1 MKPRRATEFSA
12 ASPSNDTCEP
22 NVSVAPTNGTW
33 LHDFR
38 DALLNLLVLHTRQ
51 YPVWDATAVFRRT
64 NVGTRRRNHC
74 SDLTRTSVS
83 RDPALLVAEL
93 SGALAICV
101 YDDTQ
106 PVAGLLHLRYVATS
120 NDQPLDLTDNTL
132 SSGLLLMDRFC
143 KELRAAG
150 GRKQSW
156 RVSIFGHTPQTPGMA
171 GPAATVLDLAKA
183 YFADGRLPVE
193 CKEAVRPL
201 GTHRQA
207 GLRARAYLGQRYAR
221 HGNGCEVCCAG
232 GLGAADSRVIGPLS
246 SWACA
251 RQVRST
257 RLQL

>member
-1 MKPRRATEFSA
+1 MSVPA
-12 ASPSNDTCEP
+12 AETIVQTDS
-22 NVSVAPTNGTW
+22 
-33 LHDFR
+33 
-38 DALLNLLVLHTRQ
+38 
-51 YPVWDATAVFRRT
+51 Y
-64 NVGTRRRNHC
+64 
-74 SDLTRTSVS
+74 SVS
-83 RDPALLVAEL
+83 RGPALLVAEL

-156 RVSIFGHTPQTPGMA
+156 RVNIFGHTPQTPGMA

-201 GTHRQA
+201 GLIVR
-207 GLRARAYLGQRYAR
+207 LDAREGRILV
-221 HGNGCEVCCAG
+221 NGTPGTAT
-232 GLGAADSRVIGPLS
+232 GAKFAAP
-246 SWACA
+246 AA
-251 RQVRST
+251 
-257 RLQL
+257 